1 MYAATFSESYTTLN
15 TKEMLQ
21 SILPFEQSFYWS
33 TCLMFKILLVDDSAT
48 DRRLIE
54 GLLKKSL
61 HFEVDTAADGL
72 KALESLKAKVPD
84 VVVTDMQMPNMDGM
98 QLVENVRKLY
108 PLVPVVLI
116 TAAGSEELASE
127 ALKRGAAGYVP
138 KARCDELLNETL
150 DHVLELT
157 RTESSFERLLECATL
172 TQFEFVFENDFALIA
187 PLIELVQRM
196 TVGLGICDEPGAVQ
210 VGVALEHAILNAI
223 YHGNLEIGGPLNGDR
238 ALMDQRLTQSPYK
251 DRRVKIEIRVTS
263 EETRLTVRDE
273 GPGFKYQELTAT
285 GRKTALL
292 GEGGR
297 GLFLM
302 WAFMDSVTFDP
313 SGNTVVMVKRRVTN
327 APELKRETAKAEPKK
342 PKLPEVLGTLTPRD
356 GSPSIEL
363 RKTKMTAG
371 RDPSCDIVIRSSSI
385 SLHHCLLY
393 VFEGWWYVRDLKS
406 TNGVKINHVSFREHL
421 LRPGVQLSI
430 GKFDYRIDYEPTALG
445 AFGMDPPA
453 DPF

>member
-1 MYAATFSESYTTLN
+1 
-15 TKEMLQ
+15 
-21 SILPFEQSFYWS
+21 
-33 TCLMFKILLVDDSAT
+33 MFKILLVDDSAT

-61 HFEVDTAADGL
+61 HFEVETASDGL
-72 KALESLKAKVPD
+72 VALEKIQMKAPD

-98 QLVENVRKLY
+98 ELVEKVRLLY

-116 TAAGSEELASE
+116 TAAGSEELASQ
-127 ALKRGAAGYVP
+127 ALQRGAAGYVP

-157 RTESSFERLLECATL
+157 RTESSFERILECATL
-172 TQFEFVFENDFALIA
+172 TQFAFAFANDFALIA
-187 PLIELVQRM
+187 PLIELAQRM
-196 TVGLGICDEPGAVQ
+196 SLGLGICDEPAAVQ

-238 ALMDQRLTQSPYK
+238 AMMDQRLTQAPYK
-251 DRRVKIEIRVTS
+251 DRRVHIEIRVTS
-263 EETRLTVRDE
+263 EEARFMVRDE

-302 WAFMDSVTFDP
+302 WAFMDSVSFDP
-313 SGNTVVMVKRRVTN
+313 TGNSVVMVKRRVTQVTQL
-327 APELKRETAKAEPKK
+327 PEAKIDKAKSEPKK
-342 PKLPEVLGTLTPRD
+342 SKLPEVLGTLRPRD
-356 GSPSIEL
+356 GSLPIEL
-363 RKTKMTAG
+363 RKPKVTAG

-406 TNGVKINHVSFREHL
+406 TNGVKINQVSFREHL

-430 GKFDYRIDYEPTALG
+430 GKFDYTIEYEPTVLG